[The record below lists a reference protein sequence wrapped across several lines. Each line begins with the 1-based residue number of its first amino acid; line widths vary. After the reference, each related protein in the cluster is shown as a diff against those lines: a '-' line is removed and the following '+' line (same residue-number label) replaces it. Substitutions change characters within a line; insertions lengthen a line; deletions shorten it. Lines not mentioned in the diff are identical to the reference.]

1 MKRQYRM
8 PDGSITT
15 DVNAYGKAWTEPG
28 EIVANALG
36 MRLGGMDPGYLFH
49 GIDWKGS
56 SGSLPTYAVLKL
68 AKYLESVGE
77 IPWDSSGV
85 ATNTEEMVRSYKR
98 KKNVKAKNQAK
109 RGRP

>member
-15 DVNAYGKAWTEPG
+15 DVNEYGKAWTEPG
-28 EIVANALG
+28 LLVAEALG

-56 SGSLPTYAVLKL
+56 SASIPTYAVLKL
-68 AKYLESVGE
+68 AEMLR
-77 IPWDSSGV
+77 
-85 ATNTEEMVRSYKR
+85 TNG
-98 KKNVKAKNQAK
+98 KKNSKAK
-109 RGRP
+109 RG